1 MKRTLLLLSILLA
14 CGPQTGG
21 SLQLNFPADLI
32 GDGILSGAVFDSGRC
47 ADLPTPIDLSS
58 ALVLVR
64 LSHPADFD
72 AQNEHPMTLSSIRAG
87 ADRMVVAVIEQ
98 DGEQVCQACADG
110 ILIEDGLQ
118 ASVRLILRNC
128 P

>member
-1 MKRTLLLLSILLA
+1 MKRALLSMSILLA
-14 CGPQTGG
+14 CGQQSSG

-47 ADLPTPIDLSS
+47 AELAASIDLSS
-58 ALVLVR
+58 ALVR

-72 AQNEHPMTLSSIRAG
+72 GQNEHPMTLSSIPAG